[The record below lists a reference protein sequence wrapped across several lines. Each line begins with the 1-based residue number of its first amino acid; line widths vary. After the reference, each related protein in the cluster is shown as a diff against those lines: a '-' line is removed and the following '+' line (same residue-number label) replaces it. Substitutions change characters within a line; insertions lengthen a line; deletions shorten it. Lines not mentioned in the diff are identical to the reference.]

1 MEGWVGGSNWN
12 KAETVWYKWNE
23 TDRVRER
30 EITQVQ
36 VDDVCIVLAVQVC
49 PAEVS
54 HLSVLTQPAVWAAT
68 AEKARDMNHYTANI
82 KL

>member
-1 MEGWVGGSNWN
+1 MTYVMEGWMGWWVGGSDRN
-12 KAETVWYKWNE
+12 KAQRQCDVNEMKWRE
-23 TDRVRER
+23 SESER

-54 HLSVLTQPAVWAAT
+54 HLSALTQPAA
-68 AEKARDMNHYTANI
+68 
-82 KL
+82 